1 MNALIQVQNLGKS
14 FGGHAVFHS
23 VSFEVHASRHL
34 ALLGP
39 SGCGKSTLLR
49 LIAGLDTM
57 EHGQIWLN
65 GQLVSEPGRILVP
78 PHQRGLAMVFQDL
91 ALWPTLTAFEN
102 VLLGMARSGLARRQ
116 REKHANEAL
125 ERCKVGELAS
135 RKPAALSIG
144 QQQRVALARA
154 IASRPRLLVLD
165 EPFSS
170 LDPGV
175 KENLLDEIRTLARD
189 LGMTVLLVTHDIGE
203 ALTLCRDCVVIEDG
217 NLKEAGELHSLL
229 AAPESAFLRVCAR
242 QLEAVAAGRL
252 ALNPRRNP
260 CANRNSRN
268 PPAIGGDAATA

>member
-14 FGGHAVFHS
+14 FGGHAVFQS

-34 ALLGP
+34 ALLGS

-49 LIAGLDTM
+49 LIAGLDAP
-57 EHGQIWLN
+57 EHGKILMD
-65 GQLVSEPGRILVP
+65 GLLVSEPGRVLVP
-78 PHQRGLAMVFQDL
+78 PHERGLAMVFQDL
-91 ALWPTLTAFEN
+91 ALWPTLTALEN
-102 VLLGMARSGLARRQ
+102 VLLGMAQSRRSRGERLTQATDALRQ
-116 REKHANEAL
+116 
-125 ERCKVGELAS
+125 CKVGELGA

-170 LDPGV
+170 LDPGM

-189 LGMTVLLVTHDIGE
+189 LGITVLLVTHDIGE
-203 ALTLCRDCVVIEDG
+203 AITLCRDCVVIEDG
-217 NLKEAGELHSLL
+217 DLREAGEMHALL

-242 QLEAVAAGRL
+242 QLEAVAAGRVGM
-252 ALNPRRNP
+252 NPRRNP
-260 CANRNSRN
+260 
-268 PPAIGGDAATA
+268 